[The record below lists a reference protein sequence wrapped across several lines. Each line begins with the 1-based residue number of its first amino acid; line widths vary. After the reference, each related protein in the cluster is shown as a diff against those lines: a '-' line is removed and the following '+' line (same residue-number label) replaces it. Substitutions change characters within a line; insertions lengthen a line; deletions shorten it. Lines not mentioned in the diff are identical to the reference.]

1 VTRWSRRCD
10 VKLNEA
16 GAWSRLFFGL
26 IFCLR
31 FYNVLRA
38 LAAFTAIFVRKTCRA
53 TCPHRV
59 FVYIH
64 GMAQIPQIFTVSSKH
79 GTTTARAI
87 ELAIT
92 TKTITPKTI
101 TKR

>member
-1 VTRWSRRCD
+1 MLHEW
-10 VKLNEA
+10 
-16 GAWSRLFFGL
+16 
-26 IFCLR
+26 
-31 FYNVLRA
+31 
-38 LAAFTAIFVRKTCRA
+38 AAFAAIFMRKTCRA

-64 GMAQIPQIFTVSSKH
+64 GMAQIPQIVTVSSKH
-79 GTTTARAI
+79 GTTARAI

-92 TKTITPKTI
+92 AIKTITPKTI